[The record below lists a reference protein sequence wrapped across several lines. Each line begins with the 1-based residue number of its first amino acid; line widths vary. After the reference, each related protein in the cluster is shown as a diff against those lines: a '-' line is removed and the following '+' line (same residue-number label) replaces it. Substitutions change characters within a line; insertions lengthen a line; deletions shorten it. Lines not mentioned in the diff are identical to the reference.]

1 MFFNTRTNCIQVL
14 LVSILSLILGL
25 ASSQA
30 YAAEPELITDR
41 PDQTESA
48 FTVPPKKF
56 QLELGAAYGEQRDDS
71 TETIFQSIPQ
81 ALLRLGLTRGFEIR
95 LGIPGLEIEESNSAT
110 GSTDTR
116 GLVDATIGFKV
127 VIEEERGWIPQT
139 AFLGTLIVP
148 SGDNELTRD
157 RADPAFRFVF
167 SNTLSSRLSL
177 GYNLGMVW
185 LTASDEQGVTDTLS
199 YFDWTVALGISAGN
213 RVGYFVEVFGLS
225 PIEGDRGSIT
235 AFDTGVTY
243 LLTPRLQLDASG
255 SIGLSDSA
263 PDWTLG
269 LGLSFRFPRTTS

>member
-1 MFFNTRTNCIQVL
+1 MFFVTRTISIDKL
-14 LVSILSLILGL
+14 LVSVLSLFLGL
-25 ASSQA
+25 GSSQA
-30 YAAEPELITDR
+30 QATEPELVTDR

-48 FTVPPKKF
+48 FTVAPRMF
-56 QLELGAAYGEQRDDS
+56 QLELGAGYGEQRNDS
-71 TETIFQSIPQ
+71 TKTIFQSIPQ
-81 ALLRLGLTRGFEIR
+81 ALLRLGLARGFEIR
-95 LGIPGLEIEESNSAT
+95 LGIPGLEIEETSSAT

-116 GLVDATIGFKV
+116 GLVDATFGFKV
-127 VIEEERGWIPQT
+127 VIEEERGLIPQT

-148 SGDNELTRD
+148 SGDNELTSD

-185 LTASDEQGVTDTLS
+185 LTESDEPGVQDTLS
-199 YFDWTVALGISAGN
+199 YFDWTVALGISASK
-213 RVGYFVEVFGLS
+213 RVGCFVEVFGLS

-263 PDWTLG
+263 PDWALG
-269 LGLSFRFPRTTS
+269 LGLSFRFPRATG